1 MRGTRACRVRCAAIV
16 AAALLS
22 TGCGVYLPH
31 ALVLRA
37 NYNAGRGEYETALR
51 DYQRAAELGGHDQAL
66 AYNRGNIDHLEG
78 RYDLALQSWDTADRT
93 SDRALQFRVAF
104 NRAVYHFDQSDF
116 ANALQQFRRALTLEP
131 GNVGARVGFEI
142 SLQRLEAEQELL
154 LHDEVTSQT
163 DSVLGLSESSTE
175 VLSAAARSED
185 RRWRAQRAVP
195 TDEQPFGW

>member
-1 MRGTRACRVRCAAIV
+1 MTRCIRWTTIV

-31 ALVLRA
+31 AFVLRA

-51 DYQRAAELGGHDQAL
+51 DYQRAADLGGHDQAL

-78 RYDLALQSWDTADRT
+78 RYDLALQSWESADRT
-93 SDRALQFRVAF
+93 LDSELQFRVAF

-116 ANALQQFRRALTLEP
+116 ANALQQFRRALTLQP
-131 GNVGARVGFEI
+131 GNMGARVGFEI

-154 LHDEVTSQT
+154 LHDDVTSQT
-163 DSVLGLSESSTE
+163 ASALGLSESSTE
-175 VLSAAARSED
+175 VLSAAAQSED

-195 TDEQPFGW
+195 SDQQPFGW